1 MLTAEEA
8 RDLLDSI
15 ETVRKKPGRT
25 EEPAL
30 AGLRD
35 RALIAVMVYTF
46 ARVNAVLQMKVCDY
60 FVQGRRGWVRLR
72 ERGGKEHEAPCHH
85 NLEQLLDE
93 YIDATGITAYLKN
106 SGKLEV
112 AQHIANHESPRA
124 TKLYDRR
131 QDEIRSMRSRR

>member
-1 MLTAEEA
+1 MLTPEEA

-35 RALIAVMVYTF
+35 RALIAVMVYAF

-60 FVQGRRGWVRLR
+60 FVQGHRDWVHCTKKVARNTRSL
-72 ERGGKEHEAPCHH
+72 
-85 NLEQLLDE
+85 
-93 YIDATGITAYLKN
+93 ATTIWNGC
-106 SGKLEV
+106 
-112 AQHIANHESPRA
+112 
-124 TKLYDRR
+124 
-131 QDEIRSMRSRR
+131 